1 MVLVVLMFLS
11 DYTLKQHFPSA
22 LLLSEQN
29 EGKLKRKIKAEGFQN
44 NLWVFIFLCWV
55 FWELI
60 ITCKKQ
66 LLHSVFISQLRC
78 FIISWEQKKGCRA
91 SVSRGRNKGRFDFK
105 TRFRKKENS
114 SFLLLLLVYSSSCQP
129 FILLC
134 FHSFVFFNSA
144 RSPWL
149 IWIQITVASVLKM
162 SHGLSLDVFPCG
174 NVHFCRPQICWNVI
188 VNLRWPDWKNT
199 LLM

>member
-105 TRFRKKENS
+105 TRFRRKKTVA
-114 SFLLLLLVYSSSCQP
+114 FYCFYWFTLLHVSLLFFYV

-134 FHSFVFFNSA
+134 S
-144 RSPWL
+144 L
-149 IWIQITVASVLKM
+149 IQQG
-162 SHGLSLDVFPCG
+162 HLD
-174 NVHFCRPQICWNVI
+174 
-188 VNLRWPDWKNT
+188 
-199 LLM
+199 